1 MRLRGIV
8 KAERSKVTAARIL
21 QAASDLFSEKG
32 YANVSIRDICRVTKT
47 TAPVIYYYFG
57 SKKKLFDAVARKQIS
72 MEDFIGDLA
81 RFSGTDSPRAEIGSF
96 VAKYLSSFPEHSF
109 HPGLYLRD
117 SASLDR
123 QSAEMAERDLE
134 RIRRIAV
141 GMIERGIEAREFRKT
156 DAVAAADCL
165 LGMLNR
171 VIFQHIH
178 FSKTSDRDAYRRFV
192 TDFFFRAMENRP

>member
-1 MRLRGIV
+1 MQ
-8 KAERSKVTAARIL
+8 AERRKVMAAKIL

-57 SKKKLFDAVARKQIS
+57 SKKELFDAVARKQIS
-72 MEDFIGDLA
+72 MDDFIKELSRISEAGDPKKGI
-81 RFSGTDSPRAEIGSF
+81 SSF
-96 VAKYLSSFPEHSF
+96 IAQYLSSFPERSF

-123 QSAEMAERDLE
+123 QSAEMADRDLE
-134 RIRRIAV
+134 RIRGMAV
-141 GMIERGIEAREFRKT
+141 GIIKRGMEAGQFRKS
-156 DAVAAADCL
+156 DPVAAADCL

-192 TDFFFRAMENRP
+192 TDFFFRAMEARP